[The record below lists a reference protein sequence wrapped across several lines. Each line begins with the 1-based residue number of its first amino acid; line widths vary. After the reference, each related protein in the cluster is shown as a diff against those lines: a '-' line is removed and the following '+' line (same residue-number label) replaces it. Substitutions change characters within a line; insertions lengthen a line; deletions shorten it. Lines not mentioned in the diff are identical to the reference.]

1 MSPFC
6 CFGDD
11 SRHCKVVEISTKR
24 HGTQDRIF
32 AGILRLRGPRKS
44 VKSKNRLVYSLS
56 RINDPK
62 LVNNTPFP
70 VNSSSQQSASTLVF
84 NFNDTYLG
92 RRNLTTPIRRPSKDT

>member
-6 CFGDD
+6 CLGDD

-56 RINDPK
+56 RIDGPK

-70 VNSSSQQSASTLVF
+70 VNSSSQQSAVFWCLILMISTLEDV
-84 NFNDTYLG
+84 
-92 RRNLTTPIRRPSKDT
+92 I